1 MVDQLITKE
10 GDILLMV
17 SPFISVHLELDGGQ
31 ERYKKSKDG
40 DLNCKAAEK
49 KPDQDLDPA
58 HQHP

>member
-31 ERYKKSKDG
+31 EKYKKEQG
-40 DLNCKAAEK
+40 WEWEW
-49 KPDQDLDPA
+49 
-58 HQHP
+58 